1 MIRLSNKSN
10 LFKYRVYLGL
20 IVSEGR
26 VYDHHGGKL
35 GNEYA
40 GMVLEQKLRTHILS
54 YNHEAEKETRR
65 MLLIF

>member
-1 MIRLSNKSN
+1 
-10 LFKYRVYLGL
+10 LGL

-35 GNEYA
+35 GSRHA
-40 GMVLEQKLRTHILS
+40 HMVLELRTPILS
-54 YNHEAEKETRR
+54 YNHEVEKETRG